1 MTALKLSNY
10 PRVLEYLDV
19 PTNKVMATVIIQSTM
34 KNGTYFSI
42 SNMVEALF
50 ELIKGLIKDSDGIP
64 SDEIEHESQRLKL
77 MQLMYLCTFVSKVG
91 QTNASPDLLP
101 FVQFSLSSHANS
113 VCQIVL
119 CRFHVEV

>member
-64 SDEIEHESQRLKL
+64 SDEMI
-77 MQLMYLCTFVSKVG
+77 SKK
-91 QTNASPDLLP
+91 SRILLP
-101 FVQFSLSSHANS
+101 V
-113 VCQIVL
+113 
-119 CRFHVEV
+119 